1 MPKILVVED
10 SITQATQI
18 RFVLEEAGYEC
29 TLSNDGVKA
38 LESLEADLPDVVL
51 TDLRMPNMDG
61 LELVEQ
67 IRQRYETVPVILMTN
82 DGTESIAFEAL
93 QKGAA
98 SYIPKQFLD
107 RSLLT
112 TIRGIVDLLQA
123 DKSKRRVL
131 DSLVETRSRFVLSND
146 QQLVPALVQHIEDE
160 LRAFNYSDETGL
172 FQLSMAVTEATM
184 NAMDHGNLELSSAL
198 RTDSE
203 SYAKLR
209 KERCQTPPYKD
220 RRINLV
226 ADFSTETVS
235 ITVKDEGR
243 GFDPS
248 TIPDPTDP
256 ENLMRENG
264 RGLMLIYNFM
274 DEVQHNAIGNEITM
288 VKHRRPKSVEE
299 PDELSADADTSQ
311 EPGCSA

>member
-10 SITQATQI
+10 SVTQATQI

-29 TLSNDGVKA
+29 KVSSDGVKA
-38 LESLEADLPDVVL
+38 LESLEVDLPDVVL

-67 IRQRYETVPVILMTN
+67 VRQRYETVPVILMTN

-123 DKSKRRVL
+123 DKSKQRVL
-131 DSLVETRSRFVLSND
+131 KSLVETRSRFVLSND

-184 NAMDHGNLELSSAL
+184 NAMDHGNLELSSSL
-198 RTDSE
+198 RTDSDA
-203 SYAKLR
+203 YAQLR

-220 RRINLV
+220 RRVSLV
-226 ADFSTETVS
+226 ADFSPQTVS
-235 ITVKDEGR
+235 ITVKDDGR

-264 RGLMLIYNFM
+264 RGLMLIYSFM
-274 DEVQHNAIGNEITM
+274 DEVQHNEIGNEITM
-288 VKHRRPKSVEE
+288 IKHRSPTGADGKV
-299 PDELSADADTSQ
+299 SADADASRDS
-311 EPGCSA
+311 GCSA

>member
-18 RFVLEEAGYEC
+18 RFMLEEAGYEC
-29 TLSNDGVKA
+29 EVSSDGVKA
-38 LESLEADLPDVVL
+38 LERLELDLPDVVL

-67 IRQRYETVPVILMTN
+67 VRQRYETVPVILMTN

-131 DSLVETRSRFVLSND
+131 GSLVETRSRFVLTND

-172 FQLSMAVTEATM
+172 FQLSMAITEATM
-184 NAMDHGNLELSSAL
+184 NAMDHGNLELSSSL

-203 SYAKLR
+203 AYAKLR

-220 RRINLV
+220 RRVSLV
-226 ADFSTETVS
+226 ADFSPEAVT
-235 ITVKDEGR
+235 ITVTDEGR

-264 RGLMLIYNFM
+264 RGLMLIYSFM
-274 DEVQHNAIGNEITM
+274 DDVRHNEIGNEITM
-288 VKHRRPKSVEE
+288 IKHRPAASAEK
-299 PDELSADADTSQ
+299 PHADADASHD
-311 EPGCSA
+311 PGCNAS